1 MARSRDISKVLS
13 SSTALATDSEI
24 AATYQTKASAGLT
37 LINTTNF
44 TAQSSVSLNNVFSAT
59 YDHYKIVCSNTG
71 SGGIVALNI
80 KMRTSGTDSTAL
92 YYGGANG
99 ANSESNYTIFNQL
112 NAVSALR
119 FGVAKSEEASTVE
132 MRISNPFNS
141 SARTQ
146 FANSYT
152 FSDGT
157 NGRAYYSGGSMVVST
172 SFDGFTLIPESG
184 TITGTVS
191 VYGYNE

>member
-13 SSTALATDSEI
+13 SNTTLATDAEV
-24 AATYQTKASAGLT
+24 AATYQTKATTGLT

-44 TAQSSVSLNNVFSAT
+44 TTQSSVSLNNVFSAT

-71 SGGIVALNI
+71 SGGIVALNF
-80 KMRTSGTDSTAL
+80 KMRVNGTDSTAL

-99 ANSESNYTIFNQL
+99 ANSESNYTVFNQF
-112 NAVSALR
+112 NGVSAMR
-119 FGVAKSEEASTVE
+119 FGVAKSGETGTVE
-132 MRISNPFNS
+132 MIMSNPFSS

-146 FANSYT
+146 FANSYIFT
-152 FSDGT
+152 DGT
-157 NGRAYYSGGSMVVST
+157 NGRAYYSGGAMVVST

-184 TITGTVS
+184 TITGTIS

>member
-24 AATYQTKASAGLT
+24 AATYQTKANAGLT
-37 LINTTNF
+37 LINTTSF
-44 TAQSSVSLNNVFSAT
+44 TAQSSVSFNNVFSST
-59 YDHYKIVCSNTG
+59 YDHYKILSSNTG
-71 SGGIVALNI
+71 SSTIVALNF
-80 KMRTSGTDSTAL
+80 KMRANGTDSTAL

-99 ANSESNYTIFNQL
+99 SNSESNYTVFNQF
-112 NAVSALR
+112 NAVSAMR
-119 FGVAKSEEASTVE
+119 FGVAKSGETGTVE
-132 MRISNPFNS
+132 MRISNPFS
-141 SARTQ
+141 SSVRTQ

-157 NGRAYYSGGSMVVST
+157 NGRAYYSGGSMVVDT